1 MTVTITCPACG
12 EEQDH
17 EVLSEGNMITVRFT
31 ACGHVHR
38 VPKPKE
44 PVPLSVKTIV
54 SGGKESR
61 ICSIELLPDDICTV
75 GDPLVAECGEDAV
88 GVEVTAIERGG
99 KRVNDARAADIETLW
114 TRVIEKVVVKISVHD
129 NWRTI
134 PLYLRCEGEE
144 PFIVNEIYTVGK
156 VRFRISHIKLRE
168 GPILRKEGW
177 KTVAHKI
184 TRIYGRRV
192 R

>member
-1 MTVTITCPACG
+1 
-12 EEQDH
+12 
-17 EVLSEGNMITVRFT
+17 
-31 ACGHVHR
+31 
-38 VPKPKE
+38 
-44 PVPLSVKTIV
+44 
-54 SGGKESR
+54 
-61 ICSIELLPDDICTV
+61 
-75 GDPLVAECGEDAV
+75 
-88 GVEVTAIERGG
+88 
-99 KRVNDARAADIETLW
+99 VNDARAADIETLW